1 MNCEFHGP
9 QHDCDT
15 YSPAPHRNFDFVE
28 DSGSLTESQHTV
40 SFTASH
46 SLPATPTAALLI
58 TAATTT
64 ASVQRHRHRKN
75 DTATAAIARPSLM
88 SWAKTAN

>member
-1 MNCEFHGP
+1 MHNTEQKNANVCGAATAVKPKQKQCANWPANYRDHG
-9 QHDCDT
+9 
-15 YSPAPHRNFDFVE
+15 
-28 DSGSLTESQHTV
+28 
-40 SFTASH
+40 TA
-46 SLPATPTAALLI
+46 